1 MAATV
6 IDLGIRLHQT
16 ALAIKPK
23 LDHGSQGHVAL
34 PASAAS
40 GQGFDPFPLL
50 QPRWPP
56 TALLRSAPAKP
67 LPKGSLPALPV
78 TVIFAFFNSH
88 LLDTPFQHNLYKSTP
103 PTQDPSSQ
111 PAYLFLLLKFTP
123 PEITLALCY
132 PFTVYTLT
140 VLHSQ

>member
-16 ALAIKPK
+16 ELAIKPK

-40 GQGFDPFPLL
+40 SQGLDPFPLL

-78 TVIFAFFNSH
+78 TAIFAFFNSH
-88 LLDTPFQHNLYKSTP
+88 LIDTPFQHNLHKSTP
-103 PTQDPSSQ
+103 PTQDP
-111 PAYLFLLLKFTP
+111 LFTACLLYSF
-123 PEITLALCY
+123 C
-132 PFTVYTLT
+132 
-140 VLHSQ
+140 